1 MQQSRKSRFISEES
15 NGLKSHSNIDGEE
28 YVKNDIPS
36 PNACNWKTERLRDL
50 SSELSNTLSDNKT

>member
-28 YVKNDIPS
+28 FVKNDMPS
-36 PNACNWKTERLRDL
+36 PNAYNWKAERIRDL
-50 SSELSNTLSDNKT
+50 SSEISNSQSDNKT